1 MVYECLVEPAF
12 NRIWYGFSFTPDE
25 CYAANS
31 IEGWI
36 LTVLIFLLTVTLL
49 QILLMLLVK
58 SPVSK
63 LFRLNEIQKKIN
75 LLIPEV
81 EKMENI
87 KNTHF
92 FLLSIFVL
100 TFAFI
105 VFSLVAGIGLF
116 SNYLAG
122 MILNTTGWTLS

>member
-1 MVYECLVEPAF
+1 MIYECLVEPTL
-12 NRIWYGFSFTPDE
+12 NRIWYSYSFTPDE
-25 CYAANS
+25 CYATNS
-31 IEGWI
+31 TEGWI
-36 LTVLIFLLTVTLL
+36 LTVLIALLIITLL
-49 QILLMLLVK
+49 QVLLILLAK

-75 LLIPEV
+75 LLIPE
-81 EKMENI
+81 EGMENM
-87 KNTHF
+87 KNIHL
-92 FLLSIFVL
+92 FLLVIFVL

>member
-1 MVYECLVEPAF
+1 MIYECLVEPTL
-12 NRIWYGFSFTPDE
+12 NRIWYSYSFTPDE
-25 CYAANS
+25 CYATNS
-31 IEGWI
+31 TEGWI
-36 LTVLIFLLTVTLL
+36 LTVLIALLIITLL
-49 QILLMLLVK
+49 QVLLILLAK

-81 EKMENI
+81 GMENM
-87 KNTHF
+87 KNIHL
-92 FLLSIFVL
+92 FLLVIFVL

>member
-1 MVYECLVEPAF
+1 MIYECLIEPTL
-12 NRIWYGFSFTPDE
+12 NRIWYSYSFTPDE
-25 CYAANS
+25 CYATNS
-31 IEGWI
+31 NEGWI
-36 LTVLIFLLTVTLL
+36 LTVLIALLIITLL
-49 QILLMLLVK
+49 QVLLILLAK

-81 EKMENI
+81 GMENM
-87 KNTHF
+87 KNIHW
-92 FLLSIFVL
+92 FLLVIFVL

>member
-1 MVYECLVEPAF
+1 MIYECLVEPTL
-12 NRIWYGFSFTPDE
+12 NRIWYSYSFTPDE
-25 CYAANS
+25 CYATNS
-31 IEGWI
+31 TEGWI
-36 LTVLIFLLTVTLL
+36 LTVLIALLMITLL
-49 QILLMLLVK
+49 QVLLFLLAK

-63 LFRLNEIQKKIN
+63 LFRLIEIQKKIN

-81 EKMENI
+81 GMENM
-87 KNTHF
+87 KNIHW
-92 FLLSIFVL
+92 FLLVIFVL

>member
-1 MVYECLVEPAF
+1 MIYECLVEPTL
-12 NRIWYGFSFTPDE
+12 NRIWYSYSFTPDE
-25 CYAANS
+25 CYATNS
-31 IEGWI
+31 TEGWI
-36 LTVLIFLLTVTLL
+36 LTVLIALLIITLL
-49 QILLMLLVK
+49 QVLLILLAK

-105 VFSLVAGIGLF
+105 VFSLVAGIFLF

>member
-1 MVYECLVEPAF
+1 MIYECLVEPTL
-12 NRIWYGFSFTPDE
+12 NRIWYSYSFAPDE
-25 CYAANS
+25 CYTTNS
-31 IEGWI
+31 TEGWI
-36 LTVLIFLLTVTLL
+36 LTVLIALLIITLL
-49 QILLMLLVK
+49 QVLLFLLAK

-81 EKMENI
+81 GMKNMKNI
-87 KNTHF
+87 HW
-92 FLLSIFVL
+92 FLLVIFVM

>member
-1 MVYECLVEPAF
+1 MIYECLVEPTL
-12 NRIWYGFSFTPDE
+12 NRIWYGYYFTPDE
-25 CYAANS
+25 CYATNS
-31 IEGWI
+31 IEGYI
-36 LTVLIFLLTVTLL
+36 LTLLIFFLIVTLL
-49 QILLMLLVK
+49 QVLLMLLVK

-81 EKMENI
+81 GMENM
-87 KNTHF
+87 KNIHW
-92 FLLSIFVL
+92 FLLVIFVL

>member
-1 MVYECLVEPAF
+1 MIYECLVEPTL
-12 NRIWYGFSFTPDE
+12 NRIWYSYSFTPDE
-25 CYAANS
+25 CYATNS
-31 IEGWI
+31 TEGWI
-36 LTVLIFLLTVTLL
+36 LTVLIALLIITLL
-49 QILLMLLVK
+49 QVLLILLAK

-81 EKMENI
+81 GMENM
-87 KNTHF
+87 KNIHW
-92 FLLSIFVL
+92 FLLVIFVL

>member
-1 MVYECLVEPAF
+1 MIYECLVEPTL
-12 NRIWYGFSFTPDE
+12 NRIWYSYSFTPDE
-25 CYAANS
+25 CYATNS
-31 IEGWI
+31 NEGWI
-36 LTVLIFLLTVTLL
+36 LTVLIALLIITLL
-49 QILLMLLVK
+49 QVLLILLAK

-75 LLIPEV
+75 LLIPE
-81 EKMENI
+81 EGMENM
-87 KNTHF
+87 KNIHL
-92 FLLSIFVL
+92 FLLVIFVL

>member
-1 MVYECLVEPAF
+1 MIYECLVEPTL
-12 NRIWYGFSFTPDE
+12 NRIWYSYSFTPDE
-25 CYAANS
+25 CYATNS
-31 IEGWI
+31 TEGWI
-36 LTVLIFLLTVTLL
+36 LTVLIALLIITLL
-49 QILLMLLVK
+49 QVLLILLAK

-81 EKMENI
+81 GMKNMKNI
-87 KNTHF
+87 HW
-92 FLLSIFVL
+92 FLLVIFVL

>member
-1 MVYECLVEPAF
+1 MIYECLIEPTL
-12 NRIWYGFSFTPDE
+12 NRIWYSYSFIPDK
-25 CYAANS
+25 CYATNS
-31 IEGWI
+31 TEGWI
-36 LTVLIFLLTVTLL
+36 LTVLIALLIITLL
-49 QILLMLLVK
+49 QVLLFLLAK

-63 LFRLNEIQKKIN
+63 LLRLNEIQKKIN

-81 EKMENI
+81 GMENM
-87 KNTHF
+87 KNIHW
-92 FLLSIFVL
+92 FLLVIFVL